1 MNYIMKISVDYFIHY
16 WEYKKG
22 ILYNCETAN
31 SENKS
36 NRYKMIN
43 KNYFI
48 AIRASLCTTNYYYN
62 TYI

>member
-1 MNYIMKISVDYFIHY
+1 MNYIVKISVDYLHY

-22 ILYNCETAN
+22 ILYYKTAN

-36 NRYKMIN
+36 YRYKMIN
-43 KNYFI
+43 KKDFI
-48 AIRASLCTTNYYYN
+48 AIRSSLCTTNYYYN